1 MAAGP
6 RDVAPLAGKHSRA
19 ILEELDYAPDRVAE
33 LIAEGVVFERS
44 QAGG

>member
-1 MAAGP
+1 MAGRPAG
-6 RDVAPLAGKHSRA
+6 RRPLAGEHSRA

-44 QAGG
+44 QAGE